1 VITDSS
7 TNGTY
12 VQIGDEEVMFLHREQ
27 LRLHGSGY
35 LSLGRHVEA
44 DDAKLLRFECKTRSS

>member
-1 VITDSS
+1 MLTDSS

-27 LRLHGSGY
+27 LRLYGSGHI
-35 LSLGRHVEA
+35 SLGRHVEA
-44 DDAKLLRFECKTRSS
+44 EDAQLLHFDCKTIS